1 MPAGG
6 KITIGEKAYLC
17 ITINGKS
24 RALFDPVA
32 DKYSAFRLAS
42 SRSSLPAGTPLIA
55 QGTGA
60 SVDPNSTLPDGEYFM
75 LFDVAVGSIR
85 ALPQKMYQRI
95 TVSGGSAVATTTIPV
110 FTVVV
115 AVEQGVPQSVVY
127 DDGCYFC
134 DEAGASCVGNVF
146 VNSTSTVPNT
156 AGSAFR
162 SCASPTQ
169 CTSTSG
175 GDCDLKIF
183 VTWTGTDANGAYFE
197 SANMRFSR
205 FRQFGVGQYY
215 DDVVSGV
222 NAGVNQVI
230 KTGTEVING
239 L

>member
-1 MPAGG
+1 M
-6 KITIGEKAYLC
+6 
-17 ITINGKS
+17 
-24 RALFDPVA
+24 
-32 DKYSAFRLAS
+32 
-42 SRSSLPAGTPLIA
+42 
-55 QGTGA
+55 
-60 SVDPNSTLPDGEYFM
+60 DPNSTLPDGEYFM